1 MNLTPNFDMTPALK
15 TGVHHQTEHGSVT
28 LVVHRIKK
36 PLYIGVCNV
45 SRQRVAC
52 FDPMLPPIDGI
63 EPGIVGALPC
73 YALER
78 GMFRGNSL

>member
-52 FDPMLPPIDGI
+52 FELMLPPIGEI
-63 EPGIVGALPC
+63 EQGVVGALPC
-73 YALER
+73 HALEK
-78 GMFRGNSL
+78 GMCEGDSM